1 MNGRIRW
8 KLRFLAFHWL
18 HGKAMQRDEDTTEIA
33 LKHDNTRIIVAALI
47 ELPSFCAS
55 QHLGW
60 FNEKSRFWD

>member
-18 HGKAMQRDEDTTEIA
+18 HGKAMQRDDNTKEIA
-33 LKHDNTRIIVAALI
+33 LQSANTRIFVAALI

-55 QHLGW
+55 QHLGS
-60 FNEKSRFWD
+60 FNEKSRFWN